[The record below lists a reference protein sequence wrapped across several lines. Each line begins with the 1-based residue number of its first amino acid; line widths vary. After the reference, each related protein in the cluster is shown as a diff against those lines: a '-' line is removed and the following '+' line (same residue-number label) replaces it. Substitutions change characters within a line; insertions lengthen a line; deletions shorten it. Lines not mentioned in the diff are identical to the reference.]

1 MSWLELLEKGKKL
14 KLLLNSCP
22 GVWTGVLA
30 GVKRNSLTYQNILKL
45 NNGETFNYES
55 KLRFYKTFDN
65 LSINIKEVQVT
76 IKATRD
82 KQLVNN
88 KYIPLNINLIDS
100 KFNVNQKVVSIFR
113 KINSFLNRMLNK

>member
-1 MSWLELLEKGKKL
+1 M
-14 KLLLNSCP
+14 
-22 GVWTGVLA
+22 
-30 GVKRNSLTYQNILKL
+30 KRNSLTYQNILKL